1 MTAASFTLPPGYRE
15 LFLSEAGEHL
25 NAMAR
30 QLLVL
35 EETPQNL
42 EELNALFRAVHSL
55 KGMSATMGYD
65 RMATLAH
72 RLEDVLARFRREGR
86 LPAAAIEQLRAGHAL
101 LEKML
106 EEIAVG
112 RPESSGEALDCRP
125 AAEPATPAG
134 RSLVPGGGQYELK
147 VVPAES
153 GSVALSH
160 WLWLVNELMRLGT
173 LLSCRPAPEEL
184 AEDRLPASLEARWR
198 CPLAIEEAT
207 ARLVNVA
214 GPLHVELA
222 LTSPPAVTLRPGKA
236 QEGNRVRVSAA
247 LLDRLVNLTGELV
260 TVRHGLRMALGKGS
274 LEALTEELEQ
284 FDGLLDQLRQEV
296 LDARMVALS
305 TVTERLPHL
314 VQALA
319 RASGKHI
326 ALRLSGTEERL
337 DRAILEAVVVPLEHA
352 VRNAID
358 HGIESSG
365 TIQVR
370 ALRQSG
376 QLLLEVA
383 DDGRGMDGEA
393 IRRRAVA
400 DGFLTAPDAARLSP
414 EEALMLVCRPGFS
427 TASRVTASSGRGVGM
442 DAVRQSV
449 EQLGGHLELES
460 RPGAGTCVRMVLP
473 RTVAIAPVLLVSC
486 GGEPVGFPV
495 TRILSTLEPDPG
507 QLRWGEDG
515 WVACLAEEE
524 LPLIGLHVLLGRP
537 ADWPLRPAVV
547 VVNRH
552 GRRLGLVVE
561 ALLGQQDVFIKPLRY
576 PLDQLPGLCGAT
588 QLGDGRI
595 AFLLEPQA
603 LLDAGS
609 ATVGLPTKEP

>member
-55 KGMSATMGYD
+55 KGMAATMGYD
-65 RMATLAH
+65 RMAALAH

-86 LPAAAIEQLRAGHAL
+86 LPAAAIEQLRAGQAV
-101 LEKML
+101 LEKRL
-106 EEIAVG
+106 EDIAAG
-112 RPESSGEALDCRP
+112 RPESSGEALDCGP

-134 RSLVPGGGQYELK
+134 RSLVPGGGLYELT

-184 AEDRLPASLEARWR
+184 AADRLPARLEARWR
-198 CPLAIEEAT
+198 CPLAVEEAT

-222 LTSPPAVTLRPGKA
+222 LTSPPAVTLRPARA

-260 TVRHGLRMALGKGS
+260 TMRHGLRTALGKGS

-296 LDARMVALS
+296 LSARMVALS

-314 VQALA
+314 VQSLA
-319 RASGKHI
+319 RAAGKHI
-326 ALRLSGTEERL
+326 ILRLSGTEERL

-370 ALRQSG
+370 AVRQSG

-383 DDGRGMDGEA
+383 DDGRGMDREA

-400 DGFLTAPDAARLSP
+400 DGFLTASDAARLSP

-442 DAVRQSV
+442 DAVRQGV

-507 QLRWGEDG
+507 QLRRGEAG

-537 ADWPLRPAVV
+537 ADWPSHPAVV

-595 AFLLEPQA
+595 AFLLEPQT

-609 ATVGLPTKEP
+609 GTVGLPTRER